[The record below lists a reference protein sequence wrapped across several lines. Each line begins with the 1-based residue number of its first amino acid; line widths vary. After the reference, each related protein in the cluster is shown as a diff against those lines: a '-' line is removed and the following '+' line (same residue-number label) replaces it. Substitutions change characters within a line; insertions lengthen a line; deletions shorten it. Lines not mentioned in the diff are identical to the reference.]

1 MKIHNLKKAIGDYKR
16 FNEGGAYNPRYGFLM
31 YEKSS
36 GHLWTD
42 EFYDLGHNSYIVY
55 DDDGDVVNLGL
66 LMKEKDIEV
75 NMKNTKEFI
84 EKGEF

>member
-36 GHLWTD
+36 GRLWTD
-42 EFYDLGHNSYIVY
+42 EFYNLGHNAYIIY
-55 DDDGDVVNLGL
+55 DDDDVINLGL

>member
-16 FNEGGAYNPRYGFLM
+16 FNEGGAYSPRYGLLM

-42 EFYDLGHNSYIVY
+42 EFCDLGHNAHAIYAN
-55 DDDGDVVNLGL
+55 DDVVNLGL
-66 LMKEKDIEV
+66 LMKEKGIEI

>member
-16 FNEGGAYNPRYGFLM
+16 FNDGDAYSPRYGLLM

-42 EFYDLGHNSYIVY
+42 EFYDLGHNAYIVY

>member
-16 FNEGGAYNPRYGFLM
+16 FNEGGAYNPRYGLLM

-36 GHLWTD
+36 GYLWTD

-55 DDDGDVVNLGL
+55 DDDVVNLGL
-66 LMKEKDIEV
+66 LMKEKGIEV

>member
-16 FNEGGAYNPRYGFLM
+16 FNEGGAYSPRYGLLM

-36 GHLWTD
+36 GYLWTD
-42 EFYDLGHNSYIVY
+42 EFCDLGHNAHVIYAN
-55 DDDGDVVNLGL
+55 DDVVNLGL
-66 LMKEKDIEV
+66 LMKEKGIEV

>member
-16 FNEGGAYNPRYGFLM
+16 FNEGGAYNPRYGLLM

-42 EFYDLGHNSYIVY
+42 EFCDLGHNSYIVY

>member
-16 FNEGGAYNPRYGFLM
+16 FNEGGAYNPRYGLLM

-42 EFYDLGHNSYIVY
+42 EFCDLGHNAYIVY

>member
-31 YEKSS
+31 YKKSS
-36 GHLWTD
+36 GYLWTD
-42 EFYDLGHNSYIVY
+42 EFYDLGHNTHAIYAN
-55 DDDGDVVNLGL
+55 DDVVNLGL
-66 LMKEKDIEV
+66 LMKEKGIEI
-75 NMKNTKEFI
+75 NMKNTKAFI

>member
-16 FNEGGAYNPRYGFLM
+16 FNEGGAYSPRYGLLM

-42 EFYDLGHNSYIVY
+42 EFCDLGHNAYIVY
-55 DDDGDVVNLGL
+55 DYDDIVNLGL
-66 LMKEKDIEV
+66 LMKEKGIEI
-75 NMKNTKEFI
+75 NMKNPKAFI

>member
-16 FNEGGAYNPRYGFLM
+16 FNEGGTYNPRYGFLM

-36 GHLWTD
+36 GCLWTD
-42 EFYDLGHNSYIVY
+42 EFYDLGHNAYIVY
-55 DDDGDVVNLGL
+55 NDDDDVVNLGL

-75 NMKNTKEFI
+75 NMENTKAFI

>member
-16 FNEGGAYNPRYGFLM
+16 FNEGGAYSPRYGLLM

-36 GHLWTD
+36 GYLWTD
-42 EFYDLGHNSYIVY
+42 EFYDLGHNAHAIYAN
-55 DDDGDVVNLGL
+55 DDIVNLGL
-66 LMKEKDIEV
+66 AMKEKGIEI
-75 NMKNTKEFI
+75 NMKNTKAFI

>member
-16 FNEGGAYNPRYGFLM
+16 FNEGGAYSPRYGFLM

-42 EFYDLGHNSYIVY
+42 EFCDLGHNSYIVY
-55 DDDGDVVNLGL
+55 DDDDVVNLGL
-66 LMKEKDIEV
+66 LMKEKGIEI
-75 NMKNTKEFI
+75 NMKNTKSFI

>member
-16 FNEGGAYNPRYGFLM
+16 FNDGGAYSPRYGLLM

-36 GHLWTD
+36 GYLWAD

-55 DDDGDVVNLGL
+55 DDDIVNLGL
-66 LMKEKDIEV
+66 LMKEKGIEV

>member
-1 MKIHNLKKAIGDYKR
+1 MKIHNLKKAIGDYER
-16 FNEGGAYNPRYGFLM
+16 FNEGGAYSPRYGLLM

>member
-42 EFYDLGHNSYIVY
+42 EFCDLGHNAYIVY
-55 DDDGDVVNLGL
+55 DDDDVVNLGL
-66 LMKEKDIEV
+66 LMKEKGIEI
-75 NMKNTKEFI
+75 NMKNTKAFI

>member
-16 FNEGGAYNPRYGFLM
+16 FNEGGTYSLRYGFLM

-42 EFYDLGHNSYIVY
+42 EFCDLGHNSYIVY
-55 DDDGDVVNLGL
+55 DDDDVVNLGL
-66 LMKEKDIEV
+66 LMKEKGIES
-75 NMKNTKEFI
+75 NMKNTKAFI

>member
-36 GHLWTD
+36 GYLWTD
-42 EFYDLGHNSYIVY
+42 EFYDLGHNAHTIYAN
-55 DDDGDVVNLGL
+55 DDVVNLGL
-66 LMKEKDIEV
+66 LMKEKGIEV
-75 NMKNTKEFI
+75 NMENTKAFI

>member
-16 FNEGGAYNPRYGFLM
+16 FNDGGAYSPRYGLLM

-42 EFYDLGHNSYIVY
+42 EFYDLGHNAYIVY

-75 NMKNTKEFI
+75 NIKNTKEFI

>member
-16 FNEGGAYNPRYGFLM
+16 FNDGGAYSQRYGLLM

-36 GHLWTD
+36 GYLWTD
-42 EFYDLGHNSYIVY
+42 EFCDLGHNAYIVY
-55 DDDGDVVNLGL
+55 DDDDVVNLGL

-75 NMKNTKEFI
+75 NMENTKAFI

>member
-16 FNEGGAYNPRYGFLM
+16 FNKDGAYSPQYGFLM
-31 YEKSS
+31 YEKSN

-42 EFYDLGHNSYIVY
+42 EFYDLGHNAYIAY
-55 DDDGDVVNLGL
+55 DDDDVVNLGL
-66 LMKEKDIEV
+66 LMKEKGVEV
-75 NMKNTKEFI
+75 NMENTKEFI

>member
-1 MKIHNLKKAIGDYKR
+1 MKMHNLKKAIGDYKW
-16 FNEGGAYNPRYGFLM
+16 FNAGGAYDSRYGFLM

-36 GHLWTD
+36 CHLWTD

-55 DDDGDVVNLGL
+55 DDDDIVNLGL
-66 LMKEKDIEV
+66 LMKEKGIEV